1 MVEKKKSEIVF
12 FNYSHTVKLFIL
24 TYVKKK
30 VDIVFI
36 VELFY
41 FGVTIKSFLC
51 VCVCVKETLKNDK
64 IIFVIFL

>member
-1 MVEKKKSEIVF
+1 MVEKKKSEIFF
-12 FNYSHTVKLFIL
+12 FNYSHRVKLFIL
-24 TYVKKK
+24 TYVKKKK

-51 VCVCVKETLKNDK
+51 VCEETLKNDK